1 MARYYSSNITNAS
14 KAILKEAEN
23 FTYQRLLTAEEN
35 LKEDINKF
43 SKKINQ
49 ISLDVKNDFIKID
62 EYERKIRVLSRELE
76 EWEKN
81 EKQRI
86 SIEENIVLPT
96 YPNSALLSGRNLIS
110 LFLAI
115 PLAILLG
122 KKNGMLA
129 IFFVPAFFFIIRILM
144 NLILKNADEANLDLY
159 HKQKDFFNNE
169 LEKKLKPTEDYL
181 NKKKLL
187 KDYQINLLPKMKKA
201 KSHIEIEGRDL
212 RTKIVV
218 FKKTLQGFKYLK
230 RKANEKERTA
240 KINAFESKNRSGAQL
255 IKDKLLKLVKSKD
268 DWQCIYCLKLNNVKL
283 AEADHIHPV
292 NKGGLTTMQNMV
304 LICKDCNSKKSNQ
317 TLRVF
322 CKKSN
327 LNYDK
332 ICERLENLGKDI

>member
-1 MARYYSSNITNAS
+1 LSRYYSDKITNAS
-14 KAILKEAEN
+14 KIILKEAEN

-35 LKEDINKF
+35 LKVDINKF

-49 ISLDVKNDFIKID
+49 ISLDIKNAFIKID

-76 EWEKN
+76 DWEKN
-81 EKQRI
+81 EKQKI
-86 SIEENIVLPT
+86 CIEENIVRPT
-96 YPNSALLSGRNLIS
+96 YPNSGLLSGRNLIS
-110 LFLAI
+110 IFLAI

-122 KKNGMLA
+122 NKNGMLA
-129 IFFVPAFFFIIRILM
+129 LFFVPAIFLIIRILM
-144 NLILKNADEANLDLY
+144 NLILKNADEVNLDLY
-159 HKQKDFFNNE
+159 YKQNDFFNNE
-169 LEKKLKPTEDYL
+169 LQKKLKPTEEYL

-187 KDYQINLLPKMKKA
+187 KDYQINLLPKIKIA
-201 KSHIEIEGRDL
+201 KSHLEIEGRDL

-230 RKANEKERTA
+230 RKANERERTA
-240 KINAFESKNRSGAQL
+240 KINAFESKNRSGTQL
-255 IKDKLLKLVKSKD
+255 IKEKLLKLVKSED
-268 DWQCIYCLKLNNVKL
+268 DWQCVYCLKLNNVKL

-322 CKKSN
+322 CKKN
-327 LNYDK
+327 NFNYDK

>member
-1 MARYYSSNITNAS
+1 LARYYSSNITNAS
-14 KAILKEAEN
+14 KIILQEAEN

-43 SKKINQ
+43 SKKINE
-49 ISLDVKNDFIKID
+49 ISLNVKNAFIKID
-62 EYERKIRVLSRELE
+62 EYERRIRVLSRELE
-76 EWEKN
+76 DWEKN

-86 SIEENIVLPT
+86 CIKENIIRPT
-96 YPNSALLSGRNLIS
+96 YPNDSLLSGRNLIS
-110 LFLAI
+110 LILAI

-129 IFFVPAFFFIIRILM
+129 LFFVPAFFFIIRILM
-144 NLILKNADEANLDLY
+144 NVILKNSDEVNLGLY
-159 HKQKDFFNNE
+159 HKQLDFFNNE
-169 LEKKLKPTEDYL
+169 LEKKLKPTEEYL

-187 KDYQINLLPKMKKA
+187 KDYQINLLPKIKTV
-201 KSHIEIEGRDL
+201 KSHLEIEGRDL

-230 RKANEKERTA
+230 RKANERERTA

-255 IKDKLLKLVKSKD
+255 IKDKLLKLVKSKN
-268 DWQCIYCLKLNNVKL
+268 DWLCIYCLKLNNVEL

-332 ICERLENLGKDI
+332 ICERLEALGKDV

>member
-1 MARYYSSNITNAS
+1 MSRYYSDKITNAS
-14 KAILKEAEN
+14 KIILKEAEN

-35 LKEDINKF
+35 LKVDINKF

-49 ISLDVKNDFIKID
+49 ISLDIKNAFIKID
-62 EYERKIRVLSRELE
+62 EYERKIRVLLRELE
-76 EWEKN
+76 DWEKN
-81 EKQRI
+81 EKQKI
-86 SIEENIVLPT
+86 CIEENIVRPT
-96 YPNSALLSGRNLIS
+96 YPNSGLLSGRNLIS
-110 LFLAI
+110 IFLAI

-122 KKNGMLA
+122 NKNGMLA
-129 IFFVPAFFFIIRILM
+129 LFFVPAIFLIIRILM
-144 NLILKNADEANLDLY
+144 NLILKNADEVNLDLY
-159 HKQKDFFNNE
+159 YKQNDFFNNE
-169 LEKKLKPTEDYL
+169 LQKKLKPTEEYL

-187 KDYQINLLPKMKKA
+187 KDYQINLLPKIKIA
-201 KSHIEIEGRDL
+201 KSHLEIEGRDL

-230 RKANEKERTA
+230 RKANERERTA
-240 KINAFESKNRSGAQL
+240 KINAFESKNRSGTQL
-255 IKDKLLKLVKSKD
+255 IKEKLLKLVKSEN

-304 LICKDCNSKKSNQ
+304 LICKGCNSKKSNQ

-322 CKKSN
+322 CKKN
-327 LNYDK
+327 NFNYDK

>member
-14 KAILKEAEN
+14 KIILQKAEN

-49 ISLDVKNDFIKID
+49 ISLDVKNAFIKID
-62 EYERKIRVLSRELE
+62 EYERKIRVLSRELDD
-76 EWEKN
+76 WEKN

-86 SIEENIVLPT
+86 SIEENIVRPT
-96 YPNSALLSGRNLIS
+96 YPYSGLLSGRNLIS
-110 LFLAI
+110 IFLAI

-129 IFFVPAFFFIIRILM
+129 LFFVPAFFFIIRILM
-144 NLILKNADEANLDLY
+144 NLILKNADEVNLDLY
-159 HKQKDFFNNE
+159 YKQNDFSNNE

-181 NKKKLL
+181 NKKKIL
-187 KDYQINLLPKMKKA
+187 KDYQINLLPKIKIA
-201 KSHIEIEGRDL
+201 KSNLEIEGRDL

-218 FKKTLQGFKYLK
+218 FKKTLEGFKYLK
-230 RKANEKERTA
+230 RKVNERERTA

-255 IKDKLLKLVKSKD
+255 IKEKLLKLVKSED
-268 DWQCIYCLKLNNVKL
+268 DWQCVYCLKLNNVKL

-322 CKKSN
+322 CKKN
-327 LNYDK
+327 NFNYDK
-332 ICERLENLGKDI
+332 ICERLEMSGKDV

>member
-14 KAILKEAEN
+14 KIILQEAEN

-43 SKKINQ
+43 SKKINE
-49 ISLDVKNDFIKID
+49 ISLNVKNAFIKID
-62 EYERKIRVLSRELE
+62 EYERRIRVLSRELE
-76 EWEKN
+76 DWEKN

-86 SIEENIVLPT
+86 CIKENIIRPT
-96 YPNSALLSGRNLIS
+96 YPNDSLLSGRNLIS
-110 LFLAI
+110 LILAI

-129 IFFVPAFFFIIRILM
+129 LFFVPAFFFIIRILM
-144 NLILKNADEANLDLY
+144 NVILKNSDEVNLGLY
-159 HKQKDFFNNE
+159 HKQLDFFNNE
-169 LEKKLKPTEDYL
+169 LEKKLKPTEEYL

-187 KDYQINLLPKMKKA
+187 KDYQINLLPKIKTV
-201 KSHIEIEGRDL
+201 KSHLEIEGRDL

-230 RKANEKERTA
+230 RKANERERTA

-255 IKDKLLKLVKSKD
+255 IKDKLLKLVKSKN
-268 DWQCIYCLKLNNVKL
+268 DWLCIYCLKLNNVEL

-332 ICERLENLGKDI
+332 ICERLEALGKDV

>member
-1 MARYYSSNITNAS
+1 MSRYYSDKITNAS
-14 KAILKEAEN
+14 KIILKEAEN
-23 FTYQRLLTAEEN
+23 FTYQRLLTAEDN

-49 ISLDVKNDFIKID
+49 ISLDIKNAFIKID

-76 EWEKN
+76 DWEKN
-81 EKQRI
+81 EKQKI
-86 SIEENIVLPT
+86 CIEENIVRPT
-96 YPNSALLSGRNLIS
+96 YPNSGLLSGRNLIS
-110 LFLAI
+110 IFLAI

-122 KKNGMLA
+122 KKNGILA
-129 IFFVPAFFFIIRILM
+129 LFFVPAIFLIIRILM
-144 NLILKNADEANLDLY
+144 NLILKNADKANLDLY
-159 HKQKDFFNNE
+159 YKQNDFFNNE

-187 KDYQINLLPKMKKA
+187 KDYQINLLPKIKIA
-201 KSHIEIEGRDL
+201 KSNLEIEGRDL

-218 FKKTLQGFKYLK
+218 FKKTLEGFKYLK
-230 RKANEKERTA
+230 RKANERERTA
-240 KINAFESKNRSGAQL
+240 KINAFESKNRSGTQL
-255 IKDKLLKLVKSKD
+255 IKDKLLKLVKPED
-268 DWQCIYCLKLNNVKL
+268 DLQCVYCLKLNNVKL

-322 CKKSN
+322 CKKN
-327 LNYDK
+327 NFDYDK
-332 ICERLENLGKDI
+332 ICERLEILGKDV

>member
-1 MARYYSSNITNAS
+1 MVYYSSNITNAS
-14 KAILKEAEN
+14 KTILKEAEN

-49 ISLDVKNDFIKID
+49 ISLDVKNAFIKID
-62 EYERKIRVLSRELE
+62 EYERKIRVLYRELE

-86 SIEENIVLPT
+86 SIEENIVRPT
-96 YPNSALLSGRNLIS
+96 YPNSGLFSGRNLIS

-115 PLAILLG
+115 PFAILLG

-129 IFFVPAFFFIIRILM
+129 LFFVPAFFLIIRILM
-144 NLILKNADEANLDLY
+144 NLILKNADEMNLDLY

-187 KDYQINLLPKMKKA
+187 NDYQINLLPKIKIA
-201 KSHIEIEGRDL
+201 KSHLEIEGRDL

-218 FKKTLQGFKYLK
+218 FKKTLEGFKYLK
-230 RKANEKERTA
+230 RKANERERTA

-268 DWQCIYCLKLNNVKL
+268 DWVCIYCLKLNNVEL
-283 AEADHIHPV
+283 AVADHIHPV
-292 NKGGLTTMQNMV
+292 NKGGLTTMQNMI
-304 LICKDCNSKKSNQ
+304 LICKDCNSKKSNK

-322 CKKSN
+322 CIKNSFSYN
-327 LNYDK
+327 E
-332 ICERLENLGKDI
+332 ICQRLEKLGKDV

>member
-1 MARYYSSNITNAS
+1 LARYYSSNITNAS
-14 KAILKEAEN
+14 KIILQEAEN

-43 SKKINQ
+43 SKKINE
-49 ISLDVKNDFIKID
+49 ISLNVKNAFIKID
-62 EYERKIRVLSRELE
+62 EYERRIRVLSRELE
-76 EWEKN
+76 DWEKN

-86 SIEENIVLPT
+86 CIKENIIRPT
-96 YPNSALLSGRNLIS
+96 YPNDSLLSGRNLIS
-110 LFLAI
+110 LILAI

-129 IFFVPAFFFIIRILM
+129 LFFVPAFFFIIRILM
-144 NLILKNADEANLDLY
+144 NVILKNS
-159 HKQKDFFNNE
+159 
-169 LEKKLKPTEDYL
+169 
-181 NKKKLL
+181 L
-187 KDYQINLLPKMKKA
+187 KDYQINLLPKIKTV
-201 KSHIEIEGRDL
+201 KSHLEIEGRDL

-230 RKANEKERTA
+230 RKANERERTA

-255 IKDKLLKLVKSKD
+255 IKDKLLKLVKSKN
-268 DWQCIYCLKLNNVKL
+268 DWLCIYCLKLNNVEL

-332 ICERLENLGKDI
+332 ICERLEALGKDV

>member
-1 MARYYSSNITNAS
+1 LARYYSSNITNAS
-14 KAILKEAEN
+14 KIILKEAEN

-49 ISLDVKNDFIKID
+49 ISLDVKNAFIKID
-62 EYERKIRVLSRELE
+62 EYERKIRVLSRELDD
-76 EWEKN
+76 WEKN

-86 SIEENIVLPT
+86 SIEENIVRPT
-96 YPNSALLSGRNLIS
+96 YPNSGLFSGRNLIS

-122 KKNGMLA
+122 KTNGILSL
-129 IFFVPAFFFIIRILM
+129 FFVPAFFLIIRILM
-144 NLILKNADEANLDLY
+144 NLILKNADEVNLDLY

-187 KDYQINLLPKMKKA
+187 KDYQINLLPKIKIA
-201 KSHIEIEGRDL
+201 KSNLEMEGRDL

-218 FKKTLQGFKYLK
+218 FKKTLEGFKYLK
-230 RKANEKERTA
+230 RKANERERTA

-255 IKDKLLKLVKSKD
+255 IKEKLLKLVKSKD
-268 DWQCIYCLKLNNVKL
+268 DWVCIYCLKLNNVEL

-304 LICKDCNSKKSNQ
+304 LICKNCNSKKSNQ

-327 LNYDK
+327 FNYDK